1 MNKLDKAKKQLKKK
15 FLNNFGLLFSMTEKV
30 PNDFKSRFFPKENLD
45 KIPIHQP
52 TRELTSEL
60 ATELTKHKEY

>member
-1 MNKLDKAKKQLKKK
+1 MKK
-15 FLNNFGLLFSMTEKV
+15 KV
-30 PNDFKSRFFPKENLD
+30 PNDFKSRLFPIENLD

-60 ATELTKHKEY
+60 ATELTKHKKS

>member
-1 MNKLDKAKKQLKKK
+1 MTKKV
-15 FLNNFGLLFSMTEKV
+15 S
-30 PNDFKSRFFPKENLD
+30 NDFKSRLFPIENLD

-60 ATELTKHKEY
+60 ATELTKHKKS